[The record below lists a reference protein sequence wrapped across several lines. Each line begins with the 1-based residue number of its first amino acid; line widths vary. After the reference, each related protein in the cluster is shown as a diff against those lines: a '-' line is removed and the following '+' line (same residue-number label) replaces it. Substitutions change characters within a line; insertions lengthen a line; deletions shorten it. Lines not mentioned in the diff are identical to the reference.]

1 MEKEENLN
9 QENIESEISNEN
21 NETDN
26 KSDDNKEENKVVEEE
41 KELTPEE
48 RIKELEDKL
57 ARTFA
62 EMENQRRRFE
72 KEKDDAYEYG
82 GFAFAKEALNLIDNL
97 ARSKLILES
106 DDALKDTEALKKTLE
121 HFDIINKDLI
131 SIFTKN
137 NIKPIDCLNKKL
149 DPNLHQ
155 AMMEIEDD
163 KKEPGTIVQE
173 VQKGFMIKDRL
184 LRPSLVGVS
193 KKTEKKE
200 LTPEERIKELEDK
213 LARTF
218 AEMENQRRRFEK
230 EKDDAYEYG
239 GFAFAKEAL
248 NLIDNL
254 ARSKLILES
263 DDALKDTEALKKTLE
278 HFDIINKDL
287 ISIFTKNNIKPIDCL
302 NKKLD
307 PNLHQ
312 AMMEIEDD
320 QKEPGT
326 IVQEVQKG
334 FMIKDRLL
342 RPSLV
347 GVSKKTEKKEEKS
360 EENKENLNK

>member
-9 QENIESEISNEN
+9 QENIKSETSNEN
-21 NETDN
+21 NETDK
-26 KSDDNKEENKVVEEE
+26 KSDDNKEENKIVE
-41 KELTPEE
+41 
-48 RIKELEDKL
+48 
-57 ARTFA
+57 
-62 EMENQRRRFE
+62 
-72 KEKDDAYEYG
+72 
-82 GFAFAKEALNLIDNL
+82 
-97 ARSKLILES
+97 
-106 DDALKDTEALKKTLE
+106 
-121 HFDIINKDLI
+121 
-131 SIFTKN
+131 
-137 NIKPIDCLNKKL
+137 
-149 DPNLHQ
+149 
-155 AMMEIEDD
+155 
-163 KKEPGTIVQE
+163 
-173 VQKGFMIKDRL
+173 
-184 LRPSLVGVS
+184 
-193 KKTEKKE
+193 EKKE

-347 GVSKKTEKKEEKS
+347 GVSKKTEKKEEKI